1 MEDRTIIIGC
11 FVCQIN
17 ESSSPSLS
25 PLLLLS
31 SSRFPNLPLSSLSSS
46 SVPCSSDNHLFRAND
61 QFFFASRSI
70 NKKLPLLIYHSI
82 KHNAGFRKSKNKY
95 GPSSDKVHRNI
106 RKRRTIDQD
115 CSAGLCCLK
124 SIYFDFH
131 EHGMDNI
138 VRPSG
143 FNMNFCDGECSIEI
157 ETSDRDA
164 LILQDRINH
173 PESPFRRRLSC
184 CVPIRWSSVEIVEN
198 RNVFDELLKE
208 PYREERRIQLGRSKF
223 VDIFFYSGVYDYR
236 WLRIFIN
243 FPIGFLI
250 AFLLYEFAWHQIN
263 FADFDRIAEQILK
276 WSLII
281 ASSITF
287 AISPLFR
294 CAIIC
299 VLFGALGK
307 NGQNLLTVVVFNSL
321 SSGPIEN
328 ILQNFK
334 VSTNMI
340 TCHIKQKEDMMT
352 QRVVMATGPVEAFMA
367 REFGKSTSKGRKV
380 IAMLKSLVE
389 PLEYD
394 FTLSD
399 EDKALAATID
409 AAEVLHTR
417 DSLLNKEPENSK
429 EGLGIKTQK
438 SVVPTWN
445 KLKSNLSKLLSIRM
459 HYQCNEVFDKGV
471 KKCHDAFRDMK
482 NKCYS
487 ILWFLPLF
495 RGRICDKFDTLQ
507 ICQVSKKVTEAL
519 TFCNQMTNQVLS
531 RTKNLDSDLTD
542 AHNLTEDILDH
553 LRVNMHYRAIVE
565 PRNVRIYGIKEVKYR
580 IAQNFRLLKT
590 SHKSRNTC
598 FMVTTRKIHFYIC
611 YFFICCVRRFYFLQS
626 YLQYLFRC
634 FISFNPFSLK
644 ISKYTAKHVTSED
657 EQFFSFKIEGTGF
670 VADLVKEM
678 LEFDYKSHRNL
689 TISLEKCIYNPVSPD
704 WSYVGKYILF
714 PLGIMFILQVIF
726 GYVIKRVTLFCVIG
740 NIFRKRNKARI
751 IHLYNKMLFVRI
763 NGRKLARAR
772 IRFQVQRRILQREEL
787 QKKSKLFADTIIE
800 KILDFLFKTGMCL
813 MCEEKY
819 RKRNLIICS
828 SCPAVY
834 CSICYQENYKICYAC
849 LAKEGKVSSSRTTFF
864 PADMQNTETSEAS
877 SSK

>member
-1 MEDRTIIIGC
+1 MEPAFR
-11 FVCQIN
+11 
-17 ESSSPSLS
+17 
-25 PLLLLS
+25 
-31 SSRFPNLPLSSLSSS
+31 
-46 SVPCSSDNHLFRAND
+46 LF
-61 QFFFASRSI
+61 
-70 NKKLPLLIYHSI
+70 K
-82 KHNAGFRKSKNKY
+82 
-95 GPSSDKVHRNI
+95 
-106 RKRRTIDQD
+106 
-115 CSAGLCCLK
+115 
-124 SIYFDFH
+124 
-131 EHGMDNI
+131 
-138 VRPSG
+138 
-143 FNMNFCDGECSIEI
+143 
-157 ETSDRDA
+157 
-164 LILQDRINH
+164 
-173 PESPFRRRLSC
+173 
-184 CVPIRWSSVEIVEN
+184 
-198 RNVFDELLKE
+198 VFDELLKE

-223 VDIFFYSGVYDYR
+223 VDIFFYSGVYDY
-236 WLRIFIN
+236 
-243 FPIGFLI
+243 P
-250 AFLLYEFAWHQIN
+250 WHQIN

-482 NKCYS
+482 
-487 ILWFLPLF
+487 
-495 RGRICDKFDTLQ
+495 
-507 ICQVSKKVTEAL
+507 VTEAL

-565 PRNVRIYGIKEVKYR
+565 PRNVRIYGIKEVKPPTKAEIR
-580 IAQNFRLLKT
+580 ASWLPLAKFTFIFVISLFVVKEA
-590 SHKSRNTC
+590 SEEKSDTKALEN
-598 FMVTTRKIHFYIC
+598 
-611 YFFICCVRRFYFLQS
+611 
-626 YLQYLFRC
+626 
-634 FISFNPFSLK
+634 SF
-644 ISKYTAKHVTSED
+644 
-657 EQFFSFKIEGTGF
+657 QIEGTGF

-689 TISLEKCIYNPVSPD
+689 TISLEKCHIWLCDQTCYS
-704 WSYVGKYILF
+704 
-714 PLGIMFILQVIF
+714 
-726 GYVIKRVTLFCVIG
+726 FCVIG

-787 QKKSKLFADTIIE
+787 QKKAY
-800 KILDFLFKTGMCL
+800 CL
-813 MCEEKY
+813 MKL
-819 RKRNLIICS
+819 KTFAL
-828 SCPAVY
+828 A
-834 CSICYQENYKICYAC
+834 NYSPI
-849 LAKEGKVSSSRTTFF
+849 R
-864 PADMQNTETSEAS
+864 
-877 SSK
+877 